1 MSIMSGFFD
10 SVNKDRVYNAEF
22 LALFHSALVTNGV
35 YPNPSNNLQVVERSN
50 MTTTVKAGK
59 GWINGHFVIATEDFV
74 LQHDMG
80 DGLLS
85 RVDRIVL
92 QLDVADRLIDI
103 VLKKGVMG
111 SNPQPPAVVRNVDFH
126 ELVLADVRINAGQVA
141 ILQSS
146 IYDQRLNTDVCGYV
160 TGYINQV
167 DTTSIFNQYQG
178 WFNDYSVTKASEFLT
193 WQNQVTNA
201 LENWIDAQQ
210 LGYEAWRKAEE
221 ELFQS
226 WSQGRKDGFDAWF
239 ETVKDVLDT
248 TTDGK
253 LLNQL
258 NDHKDASM
266 PHVFLDATDNKIYK
280 YGFKTNALKD
290 GLVFVYEEDL

>member
-1 MSIMSGFFD
+1 MAILSGFFD

-85 RVDRIVL
+85 RIDRIVL

-103 VLKKGVMG
+103 VLKKGVM
-111 SNPQPPAVVRNVDFH
+111 STNPQPPTIVRNVDFH

-146 IYDQRLNTDVCGYV
+146 IYDQRLNTDVCGFV
-160 TGYINQV
+160 TGYIDRV
-167 DTTSIFNQYQG
+167 DTTTIFNQYQS
-178 WFNDYSVTKASEFLT
+178 WFNDYSVSKASQFLT
-193 WQNQVTNA
+193 WQNNVTA
-201 LENWIDAQQ
+201 AMEAWIDVQQ
-210 LGYEAWRKAEE
+210 LDYTAWRLAEE
-221 ELFQS
+221 NLYRV
-226 WSQGRKDGFDAWF
+226 WLQGRKSEFDSWF
-239 ETVKDVLDT
+239 VAIREILDT
-248 TTDGK
+248 TADGK
-253 LLNQL
+253 LLNL
-258 NDHKDASM
+258 LETHKDASM

-280 YGFKTNALKD
+280 YGFKTNVKKD
-290 GLVFVYEEDL
+290 GLIFVYEEEL